1 MGLFYFDLLIDYLLA
16 MNKVG
21 NYTYDDVVFMNYL
34 IGNICFEFLSLL
46 NRVFYDKERIALR
59 KSLTIRNLE

>member
-34 IGNICFEFLSLL
+34 IGNIFF
-46 NRVFYDKERIALR
+46 
-59 KSLTIRNLE
+59 